1 MVYGVPH
8 TLTDPLFSFFQ
19 GFVTQTFAEKDLDLI
34 VKELEQRYNINS
46 PMLEALYKYKFGKQ
60 KRFFDNYTNTLIAKS
75 GAVLRVDHT
84 YKIASALSALDSST
98 NERVCKYYYCRV

>member
-1 MVYGVPH
+1 MGYPTH
-8 TLTDPLFSFFQ
+8 LLISCFHQ
-19 GFVTQTFAEKDLDLI
+19 GFLTQTFAEKDLDLI

-46 PMLEALYKYKFGKQ
+46 QMLEALYLYKFGKQ
-60 KRFFDNYTNTLIAKS
+60 KVFFNNYTNALIAKS

-98 NERVCKYYYCRV
+98 NKRVCSTFL